1 MKVAILQSNY
11 LPWKGYFDLINSV
24 DVFVIYDCAKYTK
37 NDWRNRNIIYSKQG
51 KQWLTIPISSSSVK
65 LCIDAV
71 RITDSR
77 WQNIHAKTLIT
88 SYSRAPQFNQ
98 LRELIN
104 YFLLHRKWDYLT
116 ELNTALIKWINQ
128 RIGIT
133 TEIRNAR
140 EFSLQQNRIERL
152 LGILTEI
159 GAKEYLSG
167 PSASAYLEGQ
177 ENFFEERGIKLRYKS
192 YGPYLPYKQL
202 KEPFESSVSI
212 IDLIANIPWEEIK
225 LHIGFPNTL
234 SARKPVEQ

>member
-11 LPWKGYFDLINSV
+11 LPWKGYFDLINNV

-65 LCIDAV
+65 LCIDTV

-98 LRELIN
+98 LRELIDD
-104 YFLLHRKWDYLT
+104 FLLYRKWDYLS
-116 ELNTALIKWINQ
+116 ELNIELIKWISQ

-133 TEIRNAR
+133 SKIRNAR
-140 EFSLQQNRIERL
+140 EFSLQQNRIDRL
-152 LGILTEI
+152 LGILKEI
-159 GAKEYLSG
+159 GAREYFSG
-167 PSASAYLEGQ
+167 PSAFAYLEGQ
-177 ENFFEERGIKLRYKS
+177 ESLFEEQGIKLRYKS

-212 IDLIANIPWEEIK
+212 IDLIANLPWEEIK
-225 LHIGFPNTL
+225 LHVGSSNSL
-234 SARKPVEQ
+234 SPRKPNA